1 MRSSL
6 LIALLLAACATN
18 GGSSTGIDSVS
29 CPPDS
34 TLTYANF
41 GAALLSSACLSCHG
55 SRDRPR
61 LGTQALVQAAIPEI
75 LDQAVYTDAMPRS
88 GTLTLDQRTQLG
100 EWLACG
106 AP

>member
-1 MRSSL
+1 MS
-6 LIALLLAACATN
+6 A
-18 GGSSTGIDSVS
+18 SSTGIDPIE
-29 CPPDS
+29 CPPTGT

-41 GAALLSSACLSCHG
+41 GDELIANKCATNGCHDRQRPVLTTQSA
-55 SRDRPR
+55 
-61 LGTQALVQAAIPEI
+61 VQTNASTI

-88 GTLTLDQRTQLG
+88 GSMLLMEREKLG